1 MKAKKTSSAVPERLK
16 TASERLLRGD
26 YSGAVDVLTPLV
38 KQLPEY
44 FQAQF
49 LMGAAQLAAHRPA
62 LALPCLLKAAALEP
76 LNLQVLSNLGI
87 CYQSLGD
94 LKLSLQYHKA
104 TVDIKPTYAE
114 GYYNIGFV
122 YMEKQ
127 EWLPAIGNFTTAIE
141 YQNKY
146 SDAYIN
152 LSNCLRQLKKFKD
165 AIAVCDAYTNNYGS
179 ESLIIFNKCRSL
191 FDSGLK
197 ATAIKTL
204 LEQVDLLPETSD
216 LYILLGIMY
225 SRSDNHQEA
234 ISCYKKSI
242 AIDPHNF
249 KTFSNLG
256 TSLVYAGLPT
266 DGINAFEQ
274 AIILDPTS
282 PLPHKNIANI
292 YNTIKRYDLA
302 IKHLEIAR
310 HLDKDDTYV
319 HSLLVQNK
327 IYTCAWTGLQALANV
342 LKIGLLND
350 GQFCNPFP
358 PIAYLESQRELTN
371 IANGW
376 VTAKHP
382 GSHFFPAFKPLK
394 KLHKIKLGYFSAD
407 FHDHATAQLMVGL
420 LEQHDKSK
428 FEVYGFSFGPD
439 GAGALS
445 NRVRR
450 TFDTFTDVKSL
461 SDRAVTAL
469 AREMEIDIA
478 FDLKGFTQ
486 DARTS
491 IFSERA
497 APIQINYLGF
507 PGSMG
512 APYIDYILADRYTI
526 PLGAEIDYTE
536 KVIRLPHC
544 YQPNDNLRALPVEPQ
559 SRLDHGLPESAFVLC
574 CFNNNYKITPQ
585 VFSIWMRVLLQFPHT
600 VLWLLHDNQT
610 AQDNLRMEATKRGID
625 PDRLVFAKR
634 LNAVDHLARHQCADL
649 FIDTYPC
656 NAHTTASDALWA
668 ELPMVTCSGN
678 SFASRV
684 AGSLLTHIGLED
696 LITSN
701 LPDYE
706 HKIGDLIANPQQL
719 AALKTRLKHNKQ
731 THPLF
736 DTKAYTKDFEDTLL
750 YLYVQ
755 HTIDSTKK
763 PQSM

>member
-1 MKAKKTSSAVPERLK
+1 MKAKKTSSAIPARLK
-16 TASERLLRGD
+16 TASERLSRGD

-38 KQLPEY
+38 KQLPHH
-44 FQAQF
+44 FQTQF
-49 LMGAAQLAAHRPA
+49 LMGVAQLAANRPA
-62 LALPCLLKAAALEP
+62 LALPCLLRAAALEP
-76 LNLQVLSNLGI
+76 SNLQVLSNLGI
-87 CYQSLGD
+87 CYKNLGD
-94 LKLSLQYHKA
+94 LKLSLQYHKT
-104 TVDIKPTYAE
+104 TVDINPTYAK
-114 GYYNIGFV
+114 GYFNVGIV

-127 EWLPAIGNFTTAIE
+127 EWLSAIGNFTTAIE

-146 SDAYIN
+146 SEAYIN
-152 LSNCLRQLKKFKD
+152 LSNCLYQLKKFKD
-165 AIAVCDAYTNNYGS
+165 AIGVCDVYTNNYGT
-179 ESLIIFNKCRSL
+179 EPLIIFNKCRSL

-216 LYILLGIMY
+216 LYTLLGNMY
-225 SRSDNHQEA
+225 SATNDHQEA
-234 ISCYKKSI
+234 IACYQKSI
-242 AIDPHNF
+242 AINPHDF
-249 KTFSNLG
+249 ISFSNLG
-256 TSLVYAGLPT
+256 ASLVYAGMPIHAI
-266 DGINAFEQ
+266 DAFEQ
-274 AIILDPTS
+274 AIILNPTS
-282 PLPHKNIANI
+282 PIPHKNIANI
-292 YNTIKRYDLA
+292 YNTNKRYDLA
-302 IKHLEIAR
+302 LKHLEIAN
-310 HLDKDDTYV
+310 HLDKDDMYI
-319 HSLLVQNK
+319 HSLLVHNK
-327 IYTCAWTGLQALANV
+327 IHTCAWNGLQALTDGMRV
-342 LKIGLLND
+342 GLLND

-358 PIAYLESQRELTN
+358 PIAYLETQRELTN
-371 IANGW
+371 IAIGW
-376 VTAKHP
+376 VTAKNP
-382 GSHFFPAFKPLK
+382 DSHFFPTIKPLK
-394 KLHKIKLGYFSAD
+394 KSHKIKLGYFSAD
-407 FHDHATAQLMVGL
+407 FHDHATALLMTGL

-439 GAGALS
+439 GADALS
-445 NRVRR
+445 NRLRR
-450 TFDTFTDVKSL
+450 TFDTLTDVRSL

-469 AREMEIDIA
+469 AREMEVDIA

-512 APYIDYILADRYTI
+512 APYIDYILADGYVI
-526 PLGAEIDYTE
+526 PLGQEIDYTE

-559 SRLDHGLPESAFVLC
+559 SRLDHGLPEAAFVLC
-574 CFNNNYKITPQ
+574 SFNNNYKITSE

-610 AQDNLRMEATKRGID
+610 AQDNLRMEATKRGVD

-634 LNAVDHLARHQCADL
+634 LSAVDHLARHQCADL

-668 ELPMVTCSGN
+668 GLPVVTCSGN

-706 HKIGDLIANPQQL
+706 LKIGDLIANPQQL
-719 AALKTRLKHNKQ
+719 AAFKTRLKHNKQ

-736 DTKAYTKDFEDTLL
+736 DTQAYTRDFEDTLL
-750 YLYVQ
+750 YLYAQ